1 VELYVHRVFNLILYC
16 CVADASTTYQIYC
29 IWIWIQATRVLC
41 IILFLYPFHFKPPI
55 TLFISRLCFSKR
67 PTMVAPLLF
76 VVLLAAQYISASV
89 LHQLETVPQTIA
101 SNVDKRQVL
110 PKASWGHTVYLD
122 AKASEWIYMS
132 VIYSPGKPPA
142 NPKGSL
148 FLWPGLFERENYQR
162 SNLIQTVTELHSPAE
177 NRQVCGAKPGQW

>member
-1 VELYVHRVFNLILYC
+1 M
-16 CVADASTTYQIYC
+16 
-29 IWIWIQATRVLC
+29 
-41 IILFLYPFHFKPPI
+41 
-55 TLFISRLCFSKR
+55 
-67 PTMVAPLLF
+67 MVAPLLY

-101 SNVDKRQVL
+101 SNVDKRQAL

-177 NRQVCGAKPGQW
+177 NRQVCGAKPGQWYVIRTQKLKRWTEAYNLSPLGVFARLLLTTV